1 MPLLDAKGHYTADR
15 VRRLAGSEAAGH
27 PQVLVSLADLPAAL
41 AARGGAQQ
49 IGVEIANTV
58 EIATLVPHLEAL
70 ALIGIVF
77 PAYSD
82 GRGFTLAKR
91 LRREGFAG
99 ALRVIGPIIADQFAY
114 ALACGFDEVEL
125 PEANA
130 ARQPAE
136 HWVKAAA
143 AYSATYQR
151 GYLREVNILDQRRA
165 ARLEGRNG

>member
-1 MPLLDAKGHYTADR
+1 MPLLDAKGVFIADTYSR
-15 VRRLAGSEAAGH
+15 EAGSQKEIVPFAA
-27 PQVLVSLADLPAAL
+27 LSETL
-41 AARGGAQQ
+41 AARKPGSTL
-49 IGVEIANTV
+49 GVDVPNTAD
-58 EIATLVPHLEAL
+58 IEAL
-70 ALIGIVF
+70 KPHFVALSLIGIAF

-91 LRREGFAG
+91 LRREGFTG
-99 ALRVIGPIIADQFAY
+99 TLRLVGPVIADQFAY

-125 PEANA
+125 PEASA

-143 AYSATYQR
+143 AFSATYQR
-151 GYLREVNILDQRRA
+151 GYVREANILDQRRA

>member
-1 MPLLDAKGHYTADR
+1 MPLLDAKGRYAPDR
-15 VRRLAGSEAAGH
+15 FRRLAGSEAAGH
-27 PQVLVSLADLPAAL
+27 PHVLVSLADLPATL
-41 AARGGAQQ
+41 AVRASAQE

-58 EIATLVPHLEAL
+58 ESAALAPHFEAL
-70 ALIGIVF
+70 ALIGIAF

-91 LRREGFAG
+91 LRREGFTG
-99 ALRVIGPIIADQFAY
+99 ALRAIGPLIADQFAY

-125 PEANA
+125 PEASA

-151 GYLREVNILDQRRA
+151 GYVREVNILDQRRA

>member
-15 VRRLAGSEAAGH
+15 FLRLAGSEAAGH

-41 AARGGAQQ
+41 AVRGGAQQ

-58 EIATLVPHLEAL
+58 EITTLAPYLEAL
-70 ALIGIVF
+70 ALIGIIF

-91 LRREGFAG
+91 LRREGFTG
-99 ALRVIGPIIADQFAY
+99 TLRVIGPVIADQFAY
-114 ALACGFDEVEL
+114 GLACGFDEVEL

-151 GYLREVNILDQRRA
+151 GYIRGVNILDQRRA